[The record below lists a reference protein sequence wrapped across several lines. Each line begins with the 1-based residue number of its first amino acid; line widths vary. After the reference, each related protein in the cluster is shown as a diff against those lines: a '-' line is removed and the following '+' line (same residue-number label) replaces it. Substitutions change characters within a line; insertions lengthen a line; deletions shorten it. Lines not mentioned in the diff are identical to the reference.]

1 MRRQLFM
8 DMLINC
14 GMLIDGTGREP
25 MENCSIGI
33 ENGKIVD
40 IIATLRSSNR
50 KNVVDWSEF
59 VVLPGLFDCH
69 DHPTEDFGMEY
80 DSEEERKVISSLR
93 AAKNYL
99 NILKSGIT
107 TLRDAG
113 AKYAVNIK
121 VRDAIKN
128 GLIEGP
134 DIIAAGN
141 RISRTGYPKWPVCLE
156 ADGVDEVRKAVR
168 QEQKGGADF
177 IKLMAT
183 GVGAGDPVQ
192 PEYSQEEILTVIEEA
207 HSLGL
212 KVGVHAHGGPGATYA
227 IQGGADIVEHG
238 TYLTDS
244 DFEEMVRKKISLVVT
259 LPVLRHF
266 KDIDELP
273 SLSDKHVEGKFKK
286 SYLELLGVIK
296 KARGLGILVSLGGDK
311 HHGDPTGNM
320 KALRD
325 CGISAIESITILT
338 RDSAKICGVEKIK
351 GTIEVGKLADIVAF
365 EGNPID
371 NVKDFR
377 KVKGVMKKGI
387 IRWEKGH

>member
-1 MRRQLFM
+1 M

-33 ENGKIVD
+33 ENGNIVD

-113 AKYAVNIK
+113 AKYAVNLK

-183 GVGAGDPVQ
+183 GVGAGNPIQ
-192 PEYSQEEILTVIEEA
+192 PEYSKAEIMTVIEEA

-212 KVGVHAHGGPGATYA
+212 TVGVHAHGGPAATYA
-227 IQGGADIVEHG
+227 IQAGVDIVEHG

-273 SLSDKHVEGKFKK
+273 SLSDKQVEGKFKK

-296 KARGLGILVSLGGDK
+296 KARGLGILVSLGGDN
-311 HHGDPTGNM
+311 HHGDLVGNM
-320 KALRD
+320 KTLRD

-371 NVKDFR
+371 HVKDFK

-387 IRWEKGH
+387 IKWEKGH

>member
-1 MRRQLFM
+1 M
-8 DMLINC
+8 DMIVNC
-14 GMLIDGTGREP
+14 GVLIDGTGRES

-40 IIATLRSSNR
+40 IVATLRSSNR
-50 KNVVDWSEF
+50 ESVVDWSEL
-59 VVLPGLFDCH
+59 VVIPGLFDCH

-80 DSEEERKVISSLR
+80 DSEEARKVISSLR
-93 AAKNYL
+93 AAKNCL

-113 AKYAVNIK
+113 AKYAVNLK

-141 RISRTGYPKWPVCLE
+141 RISRTGYPKWPVCRE
-156 ADGVDEVRKAVR
+156 TDGIDEVRKAVR
-168 QEQKGGADF
+168 QEQKSGADF
-177 IKLMAT
+177 IKFMAT

-192 PEYSQEEILTVIEEA
+192 PEYSKAEIMTLIEEA

-212 KVGVHAHGGPGATYA
+212 TVGVHAHGGPAAAYA
-227 IQGGADIVEHG
+227 IQGGVNVVEHG

-244 DFEEMVRKKISLVVT
+244 NFEEMARKKISLVVT

-273 SLSDKHVEGKFKK
+273 SLSDKQVEGKFKV
-286 SYLELLGVIK
+286 SYLELLRVIK
-296 KARGLGILVSLGGDK
+296 KARELGILVSLGGDN
-311 HHGDPTGNM
+311 HHGDPTGNI
-320 KALRD
+320 KALID
-325 CGISAIESITILT
+325 CGISPIESIAILT
-338 RDSAKICGVEKIK
+338 RDSAKICGVENIK
-351 GTIEVGKLADIVAF
+351 GTIEVDKLADIVAF

-377 KVKGVMKKGI
+377 KVKGVMKRGI
-387 IRWEKGH
+387 VRWEKGH